1 MFHKETHIVIDR
13 HFLKTMFIGKF
24 ARLLPSLDVVA
35 VSQAP
40 SPESN
45 PDSPLPVKATVV
57 HCTTVKADRSEV
69 HAIKH
74 ACRSRLVSCQCNVPE
89 EQPVSPTQHCHSMA
103 LVFQ

>member
-1 MFHKETHIVIDR
+1 MIAAVRCCLTSW
-13 HFLKTMFIGKF
+13 LCIGQF
-24 ARLLPSLDVVA
+24 ARLLPTLVVVA

-69 HAIKH
+69 HVIKH
-74 ACRSRLVSCQCNVPE
+74 ACKQAS
-89 EQPVSPTQHCHSMA
+89 
-103 LVFQ
+103 